1 MNSLLNIIATAIR
14 MSIPLGYAAIGGS
27 ISEFSG
33 VVALGL
39 EGFMTIG
46 AFTAVVGAYYLGSA
60 WLGVLAAMIA
70 GTLFALVFGLFC
82 IKYKSNQI
90 VAGVGMN
97 IIAEGLVSVLMI
109 SIFGSKGKSA
119 VVDALPAVNI
129 PVIKD
134 IPILNTLFSGY
145 TGLAYLLFAVMVI
158 AWIVIYKMPAG
169 IRLRATGINDTVVDS
184 LGLRSGMIK
193 YVAVGVCGALSALGG
208 AFLSLS
214 QLNFYSKDGMGEGS
228 DVAKFL
234 SLTTMEL
241 IEVILSKENL
251 NRAYKKVVANK
262 GAGGV
267 DGVAVEEL
275 GNYIRENR
283 EKIITSLRNRT
294 YIPKPVRR
302 VYIPKDNGK
311 KRPLGI
317 PTALDRTIQQA
328 ISQPI
333 SDIYEEIFSD
343 YSYGF
348 RPGRSCHDAIRQA
361 LEYLND
367 GYEWVVDIDIEQF
380 FDKVNHDKLIQILR
394 EQVNDSTTLNLI
406 RKYLKAGVMENGLEK
421 ATITGVPQGGPL
433 SVVCSNVYL
442 DKLDKEL
449 EHRGLRFTRY
459 ADDVLI
465 ITKSEMAANRVLKSI
480 SEWLERKLFLKV
492 NATKTKVVRPTRSK
506 YLGFTFLKNGR
517 EWKVKP
523 TTEKKKKLK
532 KKLSEYLKRGKAIAR
547 PLAVTVKRV
556 NEMVRGWINYFRIG
570 MMKEYMEK
578 FGEWLRHKIRVIV
591 MKQWKKPKTIY
602 RNLSYLNWKNRNGFS
617 HEEIYKV
624 ANSRLG
630 WYKRSGMNVV
640 NFIIS
645 KDLLENRIKDGAGL
659 LNPLSYYLA
668 KVGI

>member
-1 MNSLLNIIATAIR
+1 
-14 MSIPLGYAAIGGS
+14 
-27 ISEFSG
+27 
-33 VVALGL
+33 
-39 EGFMTIG
+39 
-46 AFTAVVGAYYLGSA
+46 
-60 WLGVLAAMIA
+60 
-70 GTLFALVFGLFC
+70 
-82 IKYKSNQI
+82 
-90 VAGVGMN
+90 
-97 IIAEGLVSVLMI
+97 
-109 SIFGSKGKSA
+109 
-119 VVDALPAVNI
+119 
-129 PVIKD
+129 
-134 IPILNTLFSGY
+134 
-145 TGLAYLLFAVMVI
+145 
-158 AWIVIYKMPAG
+158 
-169 IRLRATGINDTVVDS
+169 
-184 LGLRSGMIK
+184 
-193 YVAVGVCGALSALGG
+193 
-208 AFLSLS
+208 
-214 QLNFYSKDGMGEGS
+214 
-228 DVAKFL
+228 
-234 SLTTMEL
+234 MEL

-267 DGVAVEEL
+267 DGVTVEEL

-283 EKIITSLRNRT
+283 EKIIMSLRNRT
-294 YIPKPVRR
+294 YMPKPVRR
-302 VYIPKDNGK
+302 VFIPKDNGK

-317 PTALDRTIQQA
+317 PTAPDRTIQ
-328 ISQPI
+328 
-333 SDIYEEIFSD
+333 
-343 YSYGF
+343 
-348 RPGRSCHDAIRQA
+348 QA

-367 GYEWVVDIDIEQF
+367 GYEWAVDIDIEQF

-421 ATITGVPQGGPL
+421 ATIAGVPQGGPL

-465 ITKSEMAANRVLKSI
+465 FTKSEMAANRVMKSI
-480 SEWLERKLFLKV
+480 SNWLERKLFLKV
-492 NATKTKVVRPTRSK
+492 NATKTKVVRPTRSR
-506 YLGFTFLKNGR
+506 YLGFTFLKNGG

-532 KKLSEYLKRGKAIAR
+532 KKLSEYLKRGRAVAR
-547 PLAVTVKRV
+547 PLAATIKRV

-570 MMKEYMEK
+570 LMKEYMEK

-602 RNLSYLNWKNRNGFS
+602 RNLSYLNWKNHNGFS
-617 HEEIYKV
+617 REEIYKV

-630 WYKRSGMNVV
+630 WYRRSGMNVV

-659 LNPLSYYLA
+659 LNPLSYYLV